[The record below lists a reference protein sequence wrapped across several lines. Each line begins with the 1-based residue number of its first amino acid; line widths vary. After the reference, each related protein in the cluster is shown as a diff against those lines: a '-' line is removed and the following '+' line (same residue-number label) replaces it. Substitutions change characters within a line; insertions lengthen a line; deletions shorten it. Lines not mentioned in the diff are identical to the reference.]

1 MEEEDELSL
10 YLESLMGKLNKD
22 EIEEIERL
30 ANLRKREKVIEAVK
44 IAGNLST
51 MIREERNKI

>member
-44 IAGNLST
+44 IAGSLST